1 MHREVEE
8 RYRLVEACPDGILIC
23 SQGMITYAN
32 PSAAELFGVGEAE
45 ELQGR
50 PLVALID
57 EPFYERLAAKIVKS
71 CKDQADASSTTVQ
84 LRHGNQVVLAD
95 ATPAR
100 VSFLGRPGILLFFRR
115 LSDGERELEASRL
128 RYVALVETEPDA
140 IVSFDGQGRIVSW
153 NLSAQ
158 RMFDYHEDQVIG
170 GPLSMLVAER
180 CRPALAERL
189 EGFLQTGDVG
199 LLGDTMELLG
209 IRRDGTE
216 FPIELS
222 VAAWQ
227 DDEAWYLT
235 GIIRDISERRA
246 AEEASRASE
255 NRYRSLFEQSPVAM
269 LELDLTQ
276 IASRLTEPE
285 SPELRRVIENAER
298 RRQVLGLIRITAANR
313 EAVELLEAADEQEL
327 LGPINPD
334 RMEEE
339 ALLAIGRQLLA
350 FQDGLERHETE
361 TVLPTKKGNRI
372 RCRLR
377 WAVPVALGEPDLARV
392 VLVLEDVTEQRRA
405 QAALEQMVRAQDEFI
420 SSVGHEL
427 RTPLTA
433 VLGFSEIV
441 RDDWR
446 DLAPEERL
454 ELLDLISRQ
463 SQEAASGLDDLSV
476 AARGAIE
483 TLILSP
489 RPVDLL
495 EQLRMI
501 WSGLPPEVAARVEL
515 PGDAGREIT
524 VDAARLRQVLR
535 NLLTA
540 AARTE
545 ECRIWIQTRHQG
557 RWARVLVWH
566 DGPALPEGERLAVFD
581 GANQPIHRLDR
592 LSLSVSSQLAR
603 RMGGDLTYQSKGLR
617 HCFVLVLPQ
626 SDDGIKPEGRL
637 EPPRLVHPAGPGP
650 EAPSH

>member
-1 MHREVEE
+1 MHRGVEE
-8 RYRLVEACPDGILIC
+8 RYRTLVEACPDGILIC
-23 SQGMITYAN
+23 SLGMVTYAN
-32 PSAAELFGVGEAE
+32 PAAAELFGMGEAE

-50 PLVALID
+50 PLVAMID
-57 EPFYERLAAKIVKS
+57 EPFYERLVASIVRT
-71 CKDQADASSTTVQ
+71 CKDQTDSSPTTVQ
-84 LRHGNQVVLAD
+84 LRQGDLVVLAD
-95 ATPAR
+95 VTPAR
-100 VSFLGRPGILLFFRR
+100 VSFPGRPGILLFFRR
-115 LSDGERELEASRL
+115 LSDGERDLEASRL
-128 RYVALVETEPDA
+128 RYVALVDAEPDA
-140 IVSFDGQGRIVSW
+140 IISLDGAGKIVSW
-153 NLSAQ
+153 NLSAG
-158 RMFDYHEDQVIG
+158 RMFDYQENQLVG
-170 GPLSMLVAER
+170 GPLSILLPER
-180 CRPALAERL
+180 CRPALEERL
-189 EGFLQTGDVG
+189 ERFLQTGDVG
-199 LLGDTMELLG
+199 ILGGTMELVGL
-209 IRRDGTE
+209 RRDGTE

-222 VAAWQ
+222 VAAWRNG
-227 DDEAWYLT
+227 EGWYLT

-255 NRYRSLFEQSPVAM
+255 DRYRSLFEQSPVAM

-339 ALLAIGRQLLA
+339 ALLVIGRQLLA
-350 FQDGLERHETE
+350 FQEGLERHETE
-361 TVLPTKKGNRI
+361 AVLPTKKGNRI

-405 QAALEQMVRAQDEFI
+405 QAALEQMVQAQDEFI

-433 VLGFSEIV
+433 VLGFAEIV

-454 ELLDLISRQ
+454 EMLDLIFRQ
-463 SQEAASGLDDLSV
+463 SLEAAAGLDDLSV
-476 AARGAIE
+476 AARGAME

-495 EQLRMI
+495 DQLRMI

-515 PGDAGREIT
+515 PGDEGREVT

-545 ECRIWIQTRHQG
+545 DCRIWIQTRHQG

-566 DGPALPEGERLAVFD
+566 DGPALPQEERLAVFD
-581 GANQPIHRLDR
+581 GPNQPIHRLDR
-592 LSLSVSSQLAR
+592 LSLSVASQLAR

-626 SDDGIKPEGRL
+626 ADDGIKPEDQL
-637 EPPRLVHPAGPGP
+637 ESPRLVHPVPD
-650 EAPSH
+650 